1 MSKKNINSNKN
12 IQNSG
17 YDTEYLKNYAQ
28 RFKLKALIIELMEKE
43 IVERLCEISRETKM
57 DLTKFNLSEESVDDY
72 IKYYPETENTPLI
85 FEYIDSNGVFY
96 QVNMKVTIA
105 IYEDTFRF
113 EYAYC
118 IIKIEGEK
126 LYCMKFP
133 EQEWDYKGKIGEDK
147 LIADDDELPFT

>member
-57 DLTKFNLSEESVDDY
+57 DLTKFNLSE
-72 IKYYPETENTPLI
+72 
-85 FEYIDSNGVFY
+85 
-96 QVNMKVTIA
+96 
-105 IYEDTFRF
+105 
-113 EYAYC
+113 
-118 IIKIEGEK
+118 
-126 LYCMKFP
+126 
-133 EQEWDYKGKIGEDK
+133 
-147 LIADDDELPFT
+147 